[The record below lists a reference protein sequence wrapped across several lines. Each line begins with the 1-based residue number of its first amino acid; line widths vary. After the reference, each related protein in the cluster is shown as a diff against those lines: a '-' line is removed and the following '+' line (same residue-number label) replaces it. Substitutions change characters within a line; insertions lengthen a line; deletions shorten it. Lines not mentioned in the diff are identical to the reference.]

1 MYRWTIKCSTYAKG
15 KPTQNFLSSDIR
27 LFTSKWYDIAIVI
40 LVVSTIFIIKSV
52 LVNFHLVTFLVHFF
66 PPFFFI
72 PKFCLFHPL
81 RPCFRSPLFNCC
93 WRRPPHWLMIN
104 RSRFCKRWWQQYCS
118 CAWNIC
124 WHPRYWKC
132 FCLWKNF
139 ELHWFRIFVGDNFLS
154 DIFPWPFLVRGWAT
168 IFFSIKSVTNIDVIL
183 GQLTKNLTYSNHF
196 PKCRIV
202 QWHCPLFFDR
212 GKSFHQKSKFE
223 ARFEPTLKIT
233 ISTFIPVVWPPCCIK
248 MNHFF
253 VLILF

>member
-1 MYRWTIKCSTYAKG
+1 MIWYCNSNSGSEYDLHHKIS
-15 KPTQNFLSSDIR
+15 FSELSLSD
-27 LFTSKWYDIAIVI
+27 
-40 LVVSTIFIIKSV
+40 
-52 LVNFHLVTFLVHFF
+52 FLVHFF

-93 WRRPPHWLMIN
+93 WRRPPHRLMIN

-154 DIFPWPFLVRGWAT
+154 DIFFVAISGPRLVDN
-168 IFFSIKSVTNIDVIL
+168 IFFNQIRHQHRCNLRATHKKFNLLESFSQMSNRSMALPSVFWPRKVFPPKIQIRGPIRTDAKHNNQHIYSS
-183 GQLTKNLTYSNHF
+183 GLTPLLY
-196 PKCRIV
+196 
-202 QWHCPLFFDR
+202 QDEPLFCVN
-212 GKSFHQKSKFE
+212 
-223 ARFEPTLKIT
+223 I
-233 ISTFIPVVWPPCCIK
+233 I
-248 MNHFF
+248 
-253 VLILF
+253 LILIILNRSRVWFMILRGRYQEGSN